1 MARFAVNAVIAA
13 IRAAGGTVWYMLARN
28 EGHGFAKKENR
39 DYYRAAAMLFL
50 ERNLSERDPSSTE
63 LPAVPR

>member
-1 MARFAVNAVIAA
+1 MVAA
-13 IRAAGGTVWYMLARN
+13 IREAGGTVWYMLARN

-50 ERNLSERDPSSTE
+50 ERYLLEPPSGSA
-63 LPAVPR
+63 PASVADRP